1 MRSKIAMMV
10 FAALLVGG
18 SSAALAQ
25 DTQPIML
32 NKQQLMH
39 QDQETRVLNLLSAQG
54 FTDIGPLQQA
64 GNTYTTTATK
74 AGKQMQVTVD
84 PMAGTVTG
92 M

>member
-1 MRSKIAMMV
+1 MRSKIAIML
-10 FAALLVGG
+10 FATLFVGG

-25 DTQPIML
+25 DAPVML

-39 QDQETRVLNLLSAQG
+39 QDQETRVLNLLSANG
-54 FTDIGPLQQA
+54 YTDIGPLQQA
-64 GNTYTTTATK
+64 GNSYSTTATK

-84 PMAGTVTG
+84 PQAGTVSG

>member
-1 MRSKIAMMV
+1 MRSKIAMMLL
-10 FAALLVGG
+10 AALLVGG
-18 SSAALAQ
+18 ATAALAQ
-25 DTQPIML
+25 DTQPVML

-39 QDQETRVLNLLSAQG
+39 QDQETRVLNLLSANG

-74 AGKQMQVTVD
+74 DGKQMHVTVD
-84 PMAGTVTG
+84 PGAGTVSG